1 MTIRNKSWDWNK
13 QYCLLPLFRP
23 STRVEG
29 SDGQDRGTIG
39 TRGTTVRGTM
49 ESHFLGVAY
58 HFNQRYKHW
67 NLNLKVGLPNFPN
80 LFYFSFQIP
89 YSIHESKDLR
99 NLRGKNGIFAAGFL
113 KFAKLGVCYAAK
125 NWKIC
130 KITRMLCG
138 DKNKLKTSFFYCY
151 IQSVSYNL
159 NHVDFLSY
167 IT

>member
-1 MTIRNKSWDWNK
+1 M
-13 QYCLLPLFRP
+13 LLCSMCSAIMRLFSGP
-23 STRVEG
+23 WLIT
-29 SDGQDRGTIG
+29 
-39 TRGTTVRGTM
+39 
-49 ESHFLGVAY
+49 
-58 HFNQRYKHW
+58 
-67 NLNLKVGLPNFPN
+67 
-80 LFYFSFQIP
+80 
-89 YSIHESKDLR
+89 KDLR

-151 IQSVSYNL
+151 MQSDAYNL